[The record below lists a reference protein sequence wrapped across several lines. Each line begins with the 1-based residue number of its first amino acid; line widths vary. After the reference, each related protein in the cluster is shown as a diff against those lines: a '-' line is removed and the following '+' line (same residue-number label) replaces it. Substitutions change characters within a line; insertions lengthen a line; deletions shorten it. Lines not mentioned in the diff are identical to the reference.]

1 MERTISLAP
10 FELGLVSAERLKGYD
25 AVYLGG
31 EFCENRMPAPV
42 DYKKL
47 AALFPGRVV
56 TVTSILSERG
66 LGRAADLLKKH
77 LGEQKEFEM
86 VVNDWGLLRLLR
98 DKYRGKARPV
108 LGRLIIWEIAR
119 MDKAF
124 LNSFCRE
131 YGIKSVEADCEP
143 VLKQLAGFKGSINY
157 HAPYRFRSTSRYC
170 PHLKDFTSSPCAR
183 NCGAPVR
190 LKNPKV
196 LGEDL
201 YLMGNAY
208 FTPNRPVK
216 HRLVRRTVETFLRE
230 Q

>member
-1 MERTISLAP
+1 MERTISLTP
-10 FELGLVSAERLKGYD
+10 SEIPLLTVERLRGYD

-31 EFCENRMPAPV
+31 EFCENKLPSPA

-47 AALFPGRVV
+47 AAVFPGRVV
-56 TVTSILSERG
+56 TVTSIMSDRG

-77 LGEQKEFEM
+77 LGGQKDFEL

-98 DKYRGKARPV
+98 DKYRSKARPV
-108 LGRLIIWEIAR
+108 LGRLLIWEIAR
-119 MDKAF
+119 MDKPF

-131 YGIKSVEADCEP
+131 YGIRAVEADCEA
-143 VLKQLAGFKGSINY
+143 VLKQLSGFKGSIHY
-157 HAPYRFRSTSRYC
+157 HSPYRFRSTTRFC
-170 PHLKDFTSSPCAR
+170 PHMKAFNSSPCTRA
-183 NCGAPVR
+183 CGAPVR

-201 YLMGNAY
+201 YLIGNAY

-216 HRLVRRTVETFLRE
+216 HRLIRRIVETFIRE
-230 Q
+230 P